1 MAERNEIPNRMTA
14 LGLLEQMRRS
24 NANRQ
29 APFDPVAASARERRA
44 APVASSGQRPQ
55 APLPLPPT
63 PPAVIPP
70 QTQQAAPQVAAA
82 AQAAAAPQRRVQASN
97 LPVPPTPPQM
107 DAEGNP
113 IYIPPALL
121 PQVAGAERLP
131 MHERFNPEN
140 PYVATA
146 IQMAEK
152 YNLPRN
158 VFLSL
163 IQRES
168 NFRPDAVSPVGARGL
183 GQLMPD
189 TAAELRVNPY
199 NPTENLEGSAH
210 YLREMLDLHKGD
222 MPLAL
227 ASYNAGPGRVRQAGN
242 TIPNNPETQKY
253 VPTVLRNAG
262 VPGYAEGGL
271 AHLERKYAAGDLVEV
286 PGVAAPIPSF
296 DYHVRANRIRTP
308 RAPRPA
314 PREELT
320 SNQLNDMVLDRIT
333 GRAAPANETGAPAE
347 ARERIGRTMGYDDG
361 GLVQPHVSGGGSG
374 TRVGNARIV
383 GYGGTAGLDAQIGGG
398 RLDTSITGQGMSSH
412 AGGHHRQHH
421 RIEGVNLGYT
431 TPSGGRFTLGFHD
444 RLMAPPDTLPGANP
458 MEIERGMSPSRGVR
472 VGFSREFAEGGLSE
486 LEHKYEGGGPVSLL
500 TGLARRVMRR
510 SPPVPR
516 PDEIPMIAMH
526 NIDPIGLEKI
536 ANNGG
541 AAVAP
546 SIGITRADVPFE
558 GFGDISLMAAPQTVD
573 PRRVPVYARD
583 AYTPRYPYVVPMST
597 AGNESEY
604 LRLTNN
610 KTGDTQLIPHTPQN
624 ALRVMTNEPW
634 RGGED
639 LPTNNWL
646 LGQITPQFK
655 NMSELRGARDRL
667 VPDNDP
673 RLNDWEN
680 EFARLRSDWIT
691 AAPDQSNGYFYES
704 LMRNLAEAAQRGPGG
719 MEHINRTYYNNAIP
733 PSLLERTTL
742 HLNAGR
748 DLPTTYFE
756 AKPRRIVPLNE
767 FQGAVVPQ
775 QASKDVTDLL
785 RRYGVNDVRYYTEG
799 DAADRA
805 AQIRQFERLMFGA
818 APVAAGAAVEAAADA
833 PEREG
838 YAEGGLAD
846 LHQKYA
852 RGGEEISDEEY
863 DRRLL
868 TRMKRDTGRTT
879 ESTNAEQAQALR
891 NAGYDAAQLAS
902 DIFMPQ
908 SPLDAALMVALGPG
922 PRAARLVG
930 SAALAAME
938 PSEAEAGVVRRV
950 GRALGRAGAGSAED
964 ALEAAA
970 TPVAPTRRRG
980 TIGIIP
986 EETPRAP
993 AVLPSAARE
1002 ANAATDLQDETLRA
1016 YLDRNSTREP
1026 TVRTLPEGED
1036 VLGLRN
1042 YDLSQVPDVPQVDLP
1057 RVVPPKGVSARMS
1070 DLVNNEDVWREYS
1083 DLVRNGRDNLQGRE
1097 WYNMEPLRHAFVR
1110 ELGED
1115 EGTAAFRHYTQNIAA
1130 TSPRSNIIDNMRNA
1144 SYYFV
1149 QEPSG
1154 LILPVRQPA
1163 PYGHLAQ
1170 NLHRQNVET
1179 IRSPEGWDLF
1189 RNPKPPSF
1197 AENLS
1202 GNQRPGTMDAH
1213 ALSVP
1218 SILSRDPRF
1227 LTTDLRIPSGGDYFN
1242 LKPRASYGR
1251 GVFTIDEA
1259 VRRPQLWD
1267 AAPNP
1272 NEYAALERRFRRL
1285 GEDLDMTTAQAQ
1297 ASGWVGGGR
1306 ISGLTSPPLP
1316 AVDVFQRVVNRTAAQ
1331 EGRSPQ
1337 EVLRG
1342 FIHRQN
1348 ALRAAAPVAI
1358 GVGANEELDGY
1369 AHGGIAQL
1377 HRKYAEGG
1385 AVSAQ
1390 PAIYDPDAVNALA
1403 NQIEAGYV

>member
-29 APFDPVAASARERRA
+29 APFDPVAASARERRE
-44 APVASSGQRPQ
+44 APRASQ

-63 PPAVIPP
+63 PPTVIPP
-70 QTQQAAPQVAAA
+70 PQAAPQ
-82 AQAAAAPQRRVQASN
+82 AAAPQAHA
-97 LPVPPTPPQM
+97 LPVPPQ
-107 DAEGNP
+107 
-113 IYIPPALL
+113 PPAVI
-121 PQVAGAERLP
+121 PRPEGSSETAV
-131 MHERFNPEN
+131 RFNLQN

-146 IQMAEK
+146 NQMAER
-152 YNLPRN
+152 YGLPPN
-158 VFLSL
+158 VLLSL
-163 IQRES
+163 LHQES
-168 NFRPDAVSPVGARGL
+168 RFNPNAVSRAGALGI
-183 GQLMPD
+183 GQLMPG
-189 TAAELRVNPY
+189 TAAELGVDPR
-199 NPTENLEGSAH
+199 NPTQNIEGSAR
-210 YLREMLDLHKGD
+210 YLRQQLDRFGGD
-222 MPLAL
+222 MRLAL
-227 ASYNAGPGRVRQAGN
+227 AAYNAGPRRVVEAGN
-242 TIPNNPETQKY
+242 EIPNNKETQAY
-253 VPTVLRNAG
+253 VPTVMRNAG
-262 VPGYAEGGL
+262 VPGYAHGGL
-271 AHLERKYAAGDLVEV
+271 AHLEHKYAAGDLVEV
-286 PGVAAPIPSF
+286 PGVATPIPGF
-296 DYHVRANRIRTP
+296 DYHVRATRIRQP
-308 RAPRPA
+308 RTHRPA

-320 SNQLNDMVLDRIT
+320 ANQLNDMVLDRIA
-333 GRAAPANETGAPAE
+333 GRAAPATEVGVPAE

-361 GLVQPHVSGGGSG
+361 GLVQPYVSGGGSG
-374 TRVGNARIV
+374 TRVGNSRIV
-383 GYGGTAGLDAQIGGG
+383 GYGGNAGLDAQVGGG
-398 RLDTSITGQGMSSH
+398 RLDTSISGQGMSSH

-431 TPSGGRFTLGFHD
+431 TPSGDRFTLGFHD

-472 VGFSREFAEGGLSE
+472 VGFSRAFADGGLAE

-500 TGLARRVMRR
+500 TGLARRMTRR
-510 SPPVPR
+510 TPALR
-516 PDEIPMIAMH
+516 PDEVPMVAAH
-526 NIDPIGLEKI
+526 NAREIGLQKI
-536 ANNGG
+536 AENDGVV
-541 AAVAP
+541 VAP
-546 SIGITRADVPFE
+546 SIGISRVDDPMTD
-558 GFGDISLMAAPQTVD
+558 FGEISLIASPQTVD
-573 PRRVPVYARD
+573 PRRTPVYGRD
-583 AYTPRYPYVVPMST
+583 AYTPRYPSVIPMTVHGQEKNYVRLY
-597 AGNESEY
+597 NENTGQT
-604 LRLTNN
+604 RL
-610 KTGDTQLIPHTPQN
+610 LPHTPQN

-634 RGGED
+634 RGGENFITD
-639 LPTNNWL
+639 NWL
-646 LGQITPQFK
+646 LGQMTPQFR

-667 VPDNDP
+667 VPNTDTQ
-673 RLNDWEN
+673 LTDWQIN
-680 EFARLRSDWIT
+680 LSRLRDEWRNALGPNYGVYSD
-691 AAPDQSNGYFYES
+691 SFE
-704 LMRNLAEAAQRGPGG
+704 RNLAEAAQRGPGG
-719 MEHINRTYYNNAIP
+719 MEHINRTYYDNAIP
-733 PSLLERTTL
+733 PSLLERTTI

-756 AKPRRIVPLNE
+756 AKPRRIVPLSE
-767 FQGAVVPQ
+767 FEGAVVPQ

-785 RRYGVNDVRYYTEG
+785 RRYGVDDIQYYNRG
-799 DAADRA
+799 DEADRA
-805 AQIRQFERLMFGA
+805 AQIRRFEQLMFGA
-818 APVAAGAAVEAAADA
+818 APVAAGAAVAAD
-833 PEREG
+833 ERDPSLEELDQR
-838 YAEGGLAD
+838 YADGGPVM
-846 LHQKYA
+846 
-852 RGGEEISDEEY
+852 SDEEY

-868 TRMKRDTGRTT
+868 SRMKRDTGRTT

-908 SPLDAALMVALGPG
+908 SPLDAALMVAMGPG
-922 PRAARLVG
+922 PRMARLAG
-930 SAALAAME
+930 SAALAALE

-950 GRALGRAGAGSAED
+950 GRALGRAGAGAAD
-964 ALEAAA
+964 TALEAAV
-970 TPVAPTRRRG
+970 TPVARTRRRG

-986 EETPRAP
+986 EETPSAP
-993 AVLPSAARE
+993 AVMPSAARE
-1002 ANAATDLQDETLRA
+1002 ANAAADLQDETLRA

-1070 DLVNNEDVWREYS
+1070 DLVSNEDVWREYT

-1144 SYYFV
+1144 SYYFA

-1189 RNPKPPSF
+1189 ANPKPPSF
-1197 AENLS
+1197 AENLG

-1227 LTTDLRIPSGGDYFN
+1227 LTTNLRIPSGGDYLN

-1251 GVFTIDEA
+1251 GVFTMDEA

-1272 NEYAALERRFRRL
+1272 NEYGALEQRFRRL

-1358 GVGANEELDGY
+1358 GVGANEELGGY
-1369 AHGGIAQL
+1369 AHGGLAQL
-1377 HRKYAEGG
+1377 ENKYADGGIVNGG
-1385 AVSAQ
+1385 AT
-1390 PAIYDPDAVNALA
+1390 PYDPDAVNALA